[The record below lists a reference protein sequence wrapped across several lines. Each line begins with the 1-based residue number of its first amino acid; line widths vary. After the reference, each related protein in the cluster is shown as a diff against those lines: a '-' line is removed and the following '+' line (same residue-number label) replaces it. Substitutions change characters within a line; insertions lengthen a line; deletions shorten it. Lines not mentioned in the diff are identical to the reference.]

1 MSLEL
6 QILLEQ
12 NPFILPLIYGL
23 FGLCIGSYLNVVIYR
38 LPRGMSTS
46 QPKHSFC
53 PRCEQPIAWYHNIP
67 VLSWLFLWGRS
78 ACCQQP
84 ISYRYP
90 LVELATAMLMAG
102 LVAYKQGSEPQ
113 YLALAL
119 LCMWGACCVVI
130 FVMDWM
136 EMVVLPSVTILASLA
151 AIASLL
157 LYPRMMIE
165 SADVSRG
172 DVVLYSGLGMTT
184 GFLLLKFVGFC
195 GQRVFGRRAKSYEKP
210 QQWKLQGTAD
220 GEDIELT
227 IGKEKF
233 LYSELM
239 MESRDSVALDTA
251 RVSATKVQ
259 GQPEHKTKKLP
270 LECIM
275 LHAQHLSFSGGR
287 YELEHFESLRGSCMG
302 WKLNRSVLGSGDAW
316 IVMAMGALCGWQG
329 AIFCLF
335 AGSIIGLIAALIL
348 RLGRGAALPFGPS
361 LVLAALLWVFGAKGW
376 IDAYL
381 ALFQN

>member
-1 MSLEL
+1 MPPEI
-6 QILLEQ
+6 QLLLDET
-12 NPFILPLIYGL
+12 PWLLPAIYGL
-23 FGLCIGSYLNVVIYR
+23 FALCIGSYLNVVIYR
-38 LPRGMSTS
+38 LPRGLKTS
-46 QPKHSFC
+46 EPKHSFC
-53 PRCEQPIAWYHNIP
+53 PRCEAPIAWYQNIP
-67 VLSWLFLWGRS
+67 VLSWLFLRGRS
-78 ACCQQP
+78 ACCHQP
-84 ISYRYP
+84 ISCRYP
-90 LVELATAMLMAG
+90 LVELGTALLLAG
-102 LVAYKQGSEPQ
+102 LVAYKQGSDPQ
-113 YLALAL
+113 FFALAL
-119 LCMWGACCVVI
+119 LCIWGACCVVI

-136 EMVVLPSVTILASLA
+136 EMIVLPSVTIVASLA
-151 AIASLL
+151 ALGALL
-157 LYPRMMIE
+157 LCPSLMM
-165 SADVSRG
+165 DVKETSRSG
-172 DVVLYSGLGMTT
+172 VFLYSGLGMLT

-195 GQRVFGRRAKSYEKP
+195 GQRAFGRRSKSYDKP
-210 QQWKLQGTAD
+210 QQWKLQATAD

-239 MESRDSVALDTA
+239 IESRDSVELDTA
-251 RVSATKVQ
+251 RLSATRVE
-259 GQPEHKTKKLP
+259 GEPEKKLKKLP
-270 LECIM
+270 LERLT
-275 LHAQHLSFSGGR
+275 LHAQHLNFSGTR
-287 YELEHFESLRGSCMG
+287 YDLERYESLRGSCMG

-361 LVLAALLWVFGAKGW
+361 LVLAALLWVFGASGW